1 MKKLTIS
8 QALERYMNSPE
19 LVDKE
24 KAWIGCD
31 LDGTLAKYDGWKGWD
46 HIGDPVPNMV
56 TRIKNYMARGIT
68 VKIWTARASKVSL
81 ARNNLEFS
89 QMEKVIQD
97 WTEKHLGKRLE
108 VVARESLKEVRVPIT
123 KTKLPSL
130 KATSSIYYSS
140 DKSRKEYQ

>member
-1 MKKLTIS
+1 MKTFTIS
-8 QALERYMNSPE
+8 QALERYMNTPE
-19 LVDKE
+19 LTDKE

-46 HIGDPVPNMV
+46 HIGDPIPNMV
-56 TRIKNYMARGIT
+56 VRIKNYMARGLT

-108 VVARESLKEVRVPIT
+108 VVTRESHKGVRVSIT
-123 KTKLPSL
+123 KTKLPSM
-130 KATSSIYYSS
+130 KATSSIFVYILL
-140 DKSRKEYQ
+140 